1 MPQTKFSESDRIAI
15 EKAITG
21 RRSVRAFLDRP
32 VPQETVAHILEVASR
47 APSGTNMQPWRAHV
61 VAGAVKD
68 KLSKSILD
76 QFMAGGMARGKS
88 EYKYYPDQFF
98 EPYLSRR
105 RKVGFDM
112 YGLLGIGRGDQE
124 AMAKQLAQNYTF
136 FGAPVG
142 IMFTV
147 DRRLE
152 IGSWLD
158 YGYFLEAI
166 CVAARAH
173 GLETCSQQAF
183 AYFHTQIREQL
194 NFDETEVLV
203 CGMALGYAD
212 WSATINQLET
222 TRSPV
227 SEFATFSGF

>member
-1 MPQTKFSESDRIAI
+1 MQQTKFTGPERVAI
-15 EKAITG
+15 ENAIAG
-21 RRSVRAFLDRP
+21 RKSVRAFLDKP
-32 VPQETVAHILEVASR
+32 VSRETVEHLLRVASR

-61 VAGAVKD
+61 VAGEAKD
-68 KLSKSILD
+68 RLSKAILD
-76 QFMAGGMARGKS
+76 EFLAGGMARGKS

-98 EPYLSRR
+98 EPYQSRR

-112 YGLLGIGRGDQE
+112 YGLLGIAKGDAA
-124 AMAKQLAQNYTF
+124 AMSRQLSQNYTF

-158 YGYFLEAI
+158 YGYFLEAL
-166 CVAARAH
+166 CVAARAN

-194 NFDETEVLV
+194 AFDANEVLV
-203 CGMALGYAD
+203 CGFALGYAD
-212 WSATINQLET
+212 WSAKINTLET

-227 SEFATFSGF
+227 EEFATFQGF

>member
-1 MPQTKFSESDRIAI
+1 MPETKFTDGERIAI

-21 RRSVRAFLDRP
+21 RKSVRAFLDKP
-32 VPQETVAHILEVASR
+32 VSRETVEHLLAVASR
-47 APSGTNMQPWRAHV
+47 APSGTNMQPWRTHV
-61 VAGAVKD
+61 VAGEAKE
-68 KLSKSILD
+68 KLSKAILD
-76 QFMAGGMARGKS
+76 SFNSGGRSPSGS

-112 YGLLGIGRGDQE
+112 YGLLGIQKGDTV
-124 AMAKQLAQNYTF
+124 AMARQLGQNYLF

-142 IMFTV
+142 LIFTV

-158 YGYFLEAI
+158 YGYFLEAF
-166 CVAARAH
+166 CVAARAN
-173 GLETCSQQAF
+173 GLDTCSQQAF
-183 AYFHTQIREQL
+183 AYFHKVIREQVAL
-194 NFDETEVLV
+194 DDTEVVV

-212 WSATINQLET
+212 WSAKINELVT
-222 TRSPV
+222 DRMPV
-227 SEFATFSGF
+227 GEFATFRGF

>member
-1 MPQTKFSESDRIAI
+1 MPQTKFTDGERAAI
-15 EKAITG
+15 ESAITG

-32 VPQETVAHILEVASR
+32 VPREMVEHLLAVASR

-61 VAGAVKD
+61 VAGEAKE
-68 KLSKSILD
+68 KLSKAILES
-76 QFMAGGMARGKS
+76 FASGGRSPSGS

-112 YGLLGIGRGDQE
+112 YGLLGIQKGDTA
-124 AMAKQLAQNYTF
+124 AMARQLGQNYLF

-142 IMFTV
+142 VIFTV

-158 YGYFLEAI
+158 YGYFLEAL
-166 CVAARAH
+166 CVAARAN
-173 GLETCSQQAF
+173 GLDTCSQQAF
-183 AYFHTQIREQL
+183 AYFHKQIREQIAL
-194 NFDETEVLV
+194 DDSEVVV
-203 CGMALGYAD
+203 CGMAIGYAD
-212 WSATINQLET
+212 WSAKINELQT
-222 TRSPV
+222 DRMPV
-227 SEFATFSGF
+227 SEFATFRGF

>member
-1 MPQTKFSESDRIAI
+1 MPQTKFSDAERKAI
-15 EKAITG
+15 ELAITG
-21 RRSVRAFLDRP
+21 RRSVRAFRDTP
-32 VPQETVAHILEVASR
+32 VSQETVAHILEVAAR

-61 VAGAVKD
+61 VAGEAKAQ
-68 KLSKSILD
+68 LSKSILD
-76 QFMAGGMARGKS
+76 QFLAGGMARGKS

-98 EPYLSRR
+98 EPYQGRR

-112 YGLLGIGRGDQE
+112 YGLLGIARGDTE

-166 CVAARAH
+166 CVAARAN

-194 NFDETEVLV
+194 KFDENEVLV

-212 WSATINQLET
+212 WDATINKLET

-227 SEFATFSGF
+227 SEFATFQGF